1 VTVSQ
6 SLPIA
11 PLPAAPSTVSRWP
24 AAIGLLALGVGLLG
38 LFFSREVTAA
48 IRIWSTN
55 EAFNHCWL
63 ILPIAGYLAW
73 VRRDRLTGL
82 QPQPTPVFAL
92 LALPAGAAWL
102 LAERL
107 GIMEG
112 RQLTALSLFY
122 VFVLSVVGWRVFR
135 AMAAPL
141 AYLVFLVPFGG
152 FTVPALQQVTAR
164 MIDIGLDVVG
174 IPHHVDDLFIEAPA
188 GTYLVAEACAGLR
201 FLIAAIAFGALYA
214 LVMFRSPGRRLIVLA
229 LALIVPVIANGFRA
243 FGIVVL
249 GEFLGSAEAAAA
261 DHLIYGWVF
270 FSFVMLVLIVAG
282 LPFREDGSPPARA
295 PVPAEAGIAP
305 RNAALLGTAAI
316 AAALAVVAP
325 AAAMA
330 LREAGARAPE
340 RIAVPLRS
348 VPGCEPAADRA
359 ALVCDDLVVSA
370 EAVAFPP
377 RATWNLVSAERGRL
391 GSLGDQDIIFRMRAG
406 DGAGWI
412 ARQVRGEARTVA
424 LAQWLNGKPAGG
436 GMTSRAEQAWNS
448 LGGGSGR
455 PVLVAVTIVPE
466 QREGA
471 RMHAPRQRALM
482 EAVIA
487 AQGAE
492 IGAGAAARS
501 TGRP

>member
-1 VTVSQ
+1 V
-6 SLPIA
+6 A
-11 PLPAAPSTVSRWP
+11 
-24 AAIGLLALGVGLLG
+24 ALGLM
-38 LFFSREVTAA
+38 FSREVSAA
-48 IRIWSTN
+48 IRIWQTN

-73 VRRDRLTGL
+73 VRRDRLVGL
-82 QPQPTPVFAL
+82 QPRPTPAFAL

-152 FTVPALQQVTAR
+152 FTVPALQQITAR

-229 LALIVPVIANGFRA
+229 LALIVPVIANGLRA

-249 GEFLGSAEAAAA
+249 GEYLGSAEAAAA

-282 LPFREDGSPPARA
+282 LPFREDGAPPPRAEPPAS
-295 PVPAEAGIAP
+295 AGIPP
-305 RNAALLGTAAI
+305 RSAALFATAI
-316 AAALAVVAP
+316 VAAGLSLAAP
-325 AAAMA
+325 AIGMA
-330 LREAGARAPE
+330 LREAGGRAPE

-359 ALVCDDLVVSA
+359 SLVCDDLVVKA

-391 GSLGDQDIIFRMRAG
+391 ASTSDQDTIFRMRAG

-412 ARQVRGEARTVA
+412 ARQSREQVRTVA
-424 LAQWLNGKPAGG
+424 LAQWLNGRTASG
-436 GMTSRAEQAWNS
+436 GMMTRAEQAWNS

-455 PVLVAVTIVPE
+455 PVLLAVTVAPE
-466 QREGA
+466 RPDGA
-471 RMHAPRQRALM
+471 RMHAPRQRVLM
-482 EAVIA
+482 ESVIA

-492 IGAGAAARS
+492 IGTGAAALS
-501 TGRP
+501 TGRR